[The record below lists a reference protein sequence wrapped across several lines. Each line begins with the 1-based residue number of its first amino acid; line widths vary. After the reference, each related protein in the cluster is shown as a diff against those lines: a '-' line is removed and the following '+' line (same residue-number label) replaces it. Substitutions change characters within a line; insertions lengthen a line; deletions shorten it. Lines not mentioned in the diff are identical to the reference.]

1 MQIIHTFGHVFGGTL
16 LVAGTSIGVG
26 MLALPLATAD
36 GGFFPSLI
44 IYALCW
50 LFMLFTGLLILEACI
65 WMPRDSNLV
74 TLSSHL
80 LGKSGK
86 AFCWIV
92 YLFLFTCL
100 MIAHVSGGGNVVHQI
115 SAGNIPEW
123 AGTIVY
129 VLIFAPAV
137 YLGTRT
143 VDRLNLILMAG
154 VLITYL
160 LFVTAAVGH
169 VNFDLL
175 GRMKWPKA
183 WAALPVV
190 FTAFGYQSLIP
201 TLMSYMNR
209 NVKRVKTAII
219 LGTAIPFIIYVIWE
233 FLILGIIP
241 AEGTGGLIEA
251 LHQGQNA
258 VNPLGQYLHNS
269 SLMTVGTAFAFFA
282 LTTSFVGISIAYVDF
297 LADGLKVTKKGL
309 TKLGLCAIIFLIPLI
324 ITLTNPGLFIQAL
337 NVAGGIGVA
346 LLLGVMPILMVW
358 VGRYKKG
365 HSLIHQ
371 QVPGG
376 KAFLALLMAFIV
388 FELIIEFAS

>member
-1 MQIIHTFGHVFGGTL
+1 MQVIHTFGHLLGGTL

-26 MLALPLATAD
+26 MLALPLATAE

-44 IYALCW
+44 IYTLCW

-65 WMPRDSNLV
+65 WMPKDSNLV

-80 LGKSGK
+80 LGKGGK
-86 AFCWIV
+86 TFCWLV

-100 MIAHVSGGGNVVHQI
+100 MIAHIAGSGGIIYQL
-115 SAGNIPEW
+115 SAGNIPAW
-123 AGTIVY
+123 LGMVIY
-129 VLIFAPAV
+129 VLVFSPVV
-137 YLGTRT
+137 YLGTRY
-143 VDRLNLILMAG
+143 VDRLNLVLMLGIL
-154 VLITYL
+154 VTYL
-160 LFVTAAVGH
+160 LFVIFSADH
-169 VNFDLL
+169 VTINLL
-175 GRMKWPKA
+175 KRAEWSKA

-201 TLMSYMNR
+201 TLMTYMNR
-209 NVKRVKTAII
+209 NIKRVKLAII
-219 LGTAIPFIIYVIWE
+219 FGTSIPFVIYVIWE
-233 FLILGIIP
+233 LLILGIVP
-241 AEGTGGLIEA
+241 AEGVNGLIEA
-251 LHQGQNA
+251 LKKGQNA
-258 VNPLGQYLHNS
+258 VDPLEHFVGNS
-269 SLMTVGTAFAFFA
+269 ALYKVGTAFAFFA

-297 LADGLKVTKKGL
+297 LADGLRVAKKGIK
-309 TKLGLCAIIFLIPLI
+309 KLGLCAIVFLIPLI
-324 ITLTNPGLFIQAL
+324 ITVTNPGIFIAAL

-376 KAFLALLMAFIV
+376 KAFLLFLLAFV
-388 FELIIEFAS
+388 LFELIIEFAN